1 MSGSTEASQRYDNWS
16 PAQSWRAAEDS
27 SSGREP
33 AFRLPRV
40 SARSLGFAVCG
51 FALALVAVLG
61 ARAVDVRHLLP
72 GSSKGAAAPKPEAKT
87 FAWVPARGA
96 RSYVVE
102 FKGPGGV
109 IYLSRTSHARLKLP
123 ALWTFRGRR
132 HALRPGTYH
141 WYVWPV
147 VRTSHGLHRARA
159 SVSSKLTISG

>member
-1 MSGSTEASQRYDNWS
+1 MSGSTDASRSYDNWS
-16 PAQSWRAAEDS
+16 PADSWRAAQDG
-27 SSGREP
+27 SSGREQALRMP
-33 AFRLPRV
+33 HVPIRG
-40 SARSLGFAVCG
+40 LGFAACG
-51 FALALVAVLG
+51 FALALVAFLG

-72 GSSKGAAAPKPEAKT
+72 GSSKHAAAPKPEAKT

-96 RSYVVE
+96 RGYVVE

-141 WYVWPV
+141 WYVWPI
-147 VRTSHGLHRARA
+147 VRTAHGLHRGRA
-159 SVSSKLTISG
+159 TVSSTLTISG